1 MSGTVRRLRED
12 GRGPG
17 EGPGGAPR
25 SPLVTPERLRALFAP
40 RSFALI
46 GASDR
51 SVFSRLLYGNL
62 SAAGRADATYLVNRR
77 SPEVHGRPAHRTC
90 AEIGGPVDL
99 AFVMVPAEAA
109 PDAVRDAAA
118 AGARGVAV
126 LSSGYAETG
135 AQGRRRQEELAG
147 LAEELGVV
155 LLGPNVLG
163 FVDVAAG
170 VPAIALADPPSAP
183 GDVALISQSGACC
196 GAMTDFAALAGVGL
210 SHVITVG
217 NEAMVTVGHL
227 VDLLVDDPATKA
239 IAVFMEAVREPE
251 VFAAAARRAARA
263 GKALVVLKAG
273 RSELAA
279 RSAAAH
285 TGALVGDDRVV
296 DAVFQ
301 RLGVIRVDTI
311 EDMLVTAGV
320 AAHTGPL
327 DRPGAGIVSISGGAC
342 DIIADLADGA
352 GLRLPEPAEGTVRR
366 LARVLPAFGA
376 AHNPLDVT
384 GAAVTDPEIWREAVA
399 AVGDDPSVGIVVA
412 VNSLPW
418 RGDGPFHGQRHV
430 DAIGAGM
437 AAARAP
443 GLYLTQVTQPV
454 GPRARA
460 VLDAGG
466 VAHVVPGLRLGVEAI
481 ARLARWSAH
490 RAEEE
495 TALREQ
501 AVPAPR
507 VALPEGDAF
516 SEVDARALL
525 EAAGIPVVPARH
537 VRSAEEAER
546 AAAEF
551 GGPVAMKVV
560 SPDIAHKTDLGCVR
574 LGVTAGEAAAVH
586 DELMAA
592 ARGAAAGA
600 RLDGVLVAPMR
611 AAAPELLVGVTRD
624 PDWGLLLAVA
634 LGGVLVEV
642 LDDAALSPL
651 PVTPARAR
659 AMLTGLRGA
668 AVLRGHRGAP
678 AADLDRLAEVVAAV
692 GRLAAA
698 LGPALESLE
707 INPLRVCG
715 SRIEALDALV
725 VRRR

>member
-1 MSGTVRRLRED
+1 M
-12 GRGPG
+12 
-17 EGPGGAPR
+17 
-25 SPLVTPERLRALFAP
+25 VTPERLRAFFAP

-51 SVFSRLLYGNL
+51 SAFSRLVYGNL
-62 SAAGRADATYLVNRR
+62 TAAGHADATHLVNRR

-90 AEIGGPVDL
+90 AAIGRPVDL
-99 AFVMVPAEAA
+99 AFVMVPAAAA

-118 AGARGVAV
+118 AGARGVLV

-135 AQGRRRQEELAG
+135 AEGRRRQEELAG

-155 LLGPNVLG
+155 LMGPNVLG
-163 FVDVAAG
+163 FVNVAAG
-170 VPAIALADPPSAP
+170 VPAMALADPPSGP
-183 GDVALISQSGACC
+183 GDVALISQSGASC
-196 GAMTDFAALAGVGL
+196 GAMKDFAALAGVGL

-227 VDLLVDDPATKA
+227 VDYLVDDPATKA
-239 IAVFMEAVREPE
+239 IAVFMEAVRDPE

-263 GKALVVLKAG
+263 GKALVILKAG
-273 RSELAA
+273 RSALAA
-279 RSAAAH
+279 RAAASH
-285 TGALVGDDRVV
+285 TGALVGDDRVI
-296 DAVFQ
+296 DAVFE

-352 GLRLPEPAEGTVRR
+352 GAHLPELAEGTVRR
-366 LARVLPAFGA
+366 LAEVLPAYGA
-376 AHNPLDVT
+376 AHNPLDIT
-384 GAAVTDPEIWREAVA
+384 GAAIMNPEIWRKAVA
-399 AVGDDPSVGIVVA
+399 AVGDDPSVGVVVA

-418 RGDGPFHGQRHV
+418 REDDGPFYGQRFV

-437 AAARAP
+437 AESRAP
-443 GLYLTQVTQPV
+443 ALYLTQVTQPV
-454 GPRARA
+454 GRRARA

-466 VAHVVPGLRLGVEAI
+466 VAHAVPGLRLGVEAI

-490 RAEEE
+490 RAEDE
-495 TALREQ
+495 TALREH
-501 AVPAPR
+501 AAPAPR

-537 VRSAEEAER
+537 VRSAEEAGR

-551 GGPVAMKVV
+551 GGPVAMKIV
-560 SPDIAHKTDLGCVR
+560 SPDIAHKSDLGCVR
-574 LGVTAGEAAAVH
+574 LGVTAAEAAAVH
-586 DELMAA
+586 DEIVAA
-592 ARGAAAGA
+592 AQSPAAKGA
-600 RLDGVLVAPMR
+600 RLDGVLVSPMR
-611 AAAPELLVGVTRD
+611 AEAPELLVGVTRD

-642 LDDAALSPL
+642 LDDAVLSPL

-668 AVLRGHRGAP
+668 AVLRGFRGAP

-698 LGPALESLE
+698 LGPDLESLE
-707 INPLRVCG
+707 INPLWVCG

-725 VRRR
+725 VRRTPHT